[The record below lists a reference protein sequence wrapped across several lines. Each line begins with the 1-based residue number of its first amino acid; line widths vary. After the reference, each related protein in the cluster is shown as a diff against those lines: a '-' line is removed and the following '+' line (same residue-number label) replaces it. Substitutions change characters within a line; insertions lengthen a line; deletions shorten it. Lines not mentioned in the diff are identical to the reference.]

1 MDGTTRL
8 TVRLP
13 TLLYER
19 LRRRA
24 RDLDLSLNQTI
35 IETLQHGLE
44 CEPPEESVGTQ
55 PEALEGDDL
64 DDTLAPRWRK
74 FVTNDASLPSQKMA
88 RPVVEPAAHL
98 PEIIIE
104 EEHPDDTLSH

>member
-13 TLLYER
+13 ILLYER

-24 RDLDLSLNQTI
+24 RELDLSLNQTI

-44 CEPPEESVGTQ
+44 CEPPEELVRTK
-55 PEALEGDDL
+55 PEATEDSDL
-64 DDTLAPRWRK
+64 DETLAPQWRK
-74 FVTNDASLPSQKMA
+74 FVTNDTGMPLQKLK

-104 EEHPDDTLSH
+104 EEQSE

>member
-1 MDGTTRL
+1 MDGITRL

-44 CEPPEESVGTQ
+44 CEPPEESVRTQ
-55 PEALEGDDL
+55 SGVLEDRNL
-64 DDTLAPRWRK
+64 DDTLTPKWRE
-74 FVTNDASLPSQKMA
+74 FVVNDTSLPLQEDA
-88 RPVVEPAAHL
+88 RPIVEPAAHL